1 MATTF
6 PYQLSPKQRK
16 QLAPTFLLV
25 LGAILLFVI
34 GAGLSQQLLPKPK
47 IGVIYVDQVIS
58 AEMLPYFSLPIRYA
72 MEHDEIAGVVL
83 IIDSPGG
90 TASTSEELF
99 FRLTE
104 LRDHKPVVA
113 SINRMAASG
122 SYYMAIAS
130 NYIFAKPAA
139 LVGSVGVISGVPGTA
154 RPTEF
159 DANTG
164 PFKGSGSSEVDWI
177 RGMESLKNAFVS
189 HVYEQ
194 RLYMLEH
201 MHEESRASVL
211 PEKDFI
217 STGQVWF
224 APSAYDI
231 GLVDELGSD
240 LDAIQKAAD
249 LAHVA
254 NYEVVDL
261 TGLTVFGNGSF
272 FLNGQEQPIDAAT
285 QSEDW
290 LAALEEAEADPWPD
304 FYHIYIPPTD

>member
-1 MATTF
+1 MATKF
-6 PYQLSPKQRK
+6 PYQLSPAQRK

-25 LGAILLFVI
+25 LGAILLFVV
-34 GAGLSQQLLPKPK
+34 GAGLSEQLLPKPK

-58 AEMLPYFSLPIRYA
+58 PELMPYFSLPIRYA
-72 MEHDEIAGVVL
+72 MEHEDIAGVVL
-83 IIDSPGG
+83 VIDSPGG

-99 FRLTE
+99 FRLVQ
-104 LRDHKPVVA
+104 LRDRKPVV
-113 SINRMAASG
+113 SSVNRMAASG
-122 SYYMAIAS
+122 SYYMAVAS

-139 LVGSVGVISGVPGTA
+139 LVGSVGVVSGLPGVA

-194 RLYMLEH
+194 RIYMLEH
-201 MHEESRASVL
+201 MHTDSRAGVL
-211 PEKDFI
+211 PAKDFI

-224 APSAYDI
+224 GQSAYDI

-240 LDAIQKAAD
+240 LDAIKKVAE

-261 TGLTVFGNGSF
+261 TGLTVFGNGAFMLSA
-272 FLNGQEQPIDAAT
+272 EPRPIDAVT
-285 QSEDW
+285 QSDAW
-290 LAALEEAEADPWPD
+290 LAAIEEAEADPWPD